1 MNEQEDQIGELWIVI
16 RAWRYCDKQ
25 VEQRFKNIS
34 SWFSPGVRE
43 VRGYNVNG
51 DSVQRRGRFSGEERG
66 TLHWIIPEFLQ
77 QLPCHSLISQAVRA
91 WPLQLSAVMGHG
103 HDTTEWWPETMEWR
117 TADTGQ
123 THLIRGQNA
132 SSTSLSQVSQ
142 GFYGKV
148 QFVISKKIYQSC
160 YPMQGLS
167 TGLVIRSL
175 GKGHRSREIPKED
188 LDCNQITFNMHS

>member
-1 MNEQEDQIGELWIVI
+1 MINRWNKGSRIFHPDSVLVSERSEVTTWMEIVCSAGGDSPERRGEHCIGSY
-16 RAWRYCDKQ
+16 RSFCSSCHATAWYPKLSEPDLCSCQ
-25 VEQRFKNIS
+25 Q
-34 SWFSPGVRE
+34 SWGMVTILQ
-43 VRGYNVNG
+43 NG
-51 DSVQRRGRFSGEERG
+51 D
-66 TLHWIIPEFLQ
+66 H
-77 QLPCHSLISQAVRA
+77 
-91 WPLQLSAVMGHG
+91 
-103 HDTTEWWPETMEWR
+103 ETMEWR

-160 YPMQGLS
+160 YPIQGLS

-175 GKGHRSREIPKED
+175 GNGHRSREIPKED